1 MDKKNFLE
9 VLGEAKTLEFG
20 AARIEDIKNEI
31 KQFQDAL
38 DTKANE
44 VVHTTNTGAWEELIP
59 TNVLNPEILDL
70 IPQYSMLL
78 PKLPW
83 NHGTNMAISEK
94 VALVG
99 EASIFEGN
107 SEWTTGSAYP
117 ADPTAPNISTGSITI
132 SQGQFKLDVAISRRE
147 LNYSIGQLESTVRD
161 RLNRS
166 AARTIDAV
174 IINGDSATSGNVNF
188 DGGTPA
194 ATSYYLE
201 VDWGI
206 REVAIS
212 DSNTHNVG
220 TLDDQ
225 DFLDMLDL
233 VGDYAAEIGNLLFIL
248 PRNVYNKAL
257 GLTNLKT
264 YDKAENQATILSGI
278 LANIYGVDML
288 VHRDMPALAQA
299 TGKVSNT
306 GGSNTVGQF
315 ALIYKPAVQY
325 GYGQVV
331 DIELTRVAG
340 KGIMLTATFEFGF
353 AIAYEDAGLDKT
365 VALWINVTV

>member
-1 MDKKNFLE
+1 
-9 VLGEAKTLEFG
+9 
-20 AARIEDIKNEI
+20 
-31 KQFQDAL
+31 
-38 DTKANE
+38 
-44 VVHTTNTGAWEELIP
+44 
-59 TNVLNPEILDL
+59 
-70 IPQYSMLL
+70 
-78 PKLPW
+78 
-83 NHGTNMAISEK
+83 
-94 VALVG
+94 
-99 EASIFEGN
+99 
-107 SEWTTGSAYP
+107 
-117 ADPTAPNISTGSITI
+117 
-132 SQGQFKLDVAISRRE
+132 
-147 LNYSIGQLESTVRD
+147 
-161 RLNRS
+161 
-166 AARTIDAV
+166 
-174 IINGDSATSGNVNF
+174 
-188 DGGTPA
+188 
-194 ATSYYLE
+194 
-201 VDWGI
+201 
-206 REVAIS
+206 
-212 DSNTHNVG
+212 
-220 TLDDQ
+220 
-225 DFLDMLDL
+225 MLDL

-365 VALWINVTV
+365 VAL